1 MWNLFSLEFPR
12 IYYLEIVGKRMNDE
26 EYNKIE

>member
-1 MWNLFSLEFPR
+1 MWNLFSLEFP
-12 IYYLEIVGKRMNDE
+12 IFYYLEIVGKRMDDE